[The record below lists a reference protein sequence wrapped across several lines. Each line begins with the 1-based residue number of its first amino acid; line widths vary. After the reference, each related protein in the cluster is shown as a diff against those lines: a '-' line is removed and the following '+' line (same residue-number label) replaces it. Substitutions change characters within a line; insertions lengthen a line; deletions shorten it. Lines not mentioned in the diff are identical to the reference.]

1 MLPFQK
7 HVASRQFRP
16 EMEYGLHSD
25 LDESI
30 LFIEEFETILKRLW
44 KLKPFSVSKGHRRK
58 FPTG

>member
-7 HVASRQFRP
+7 HVASRNLPQQFRP

-30 LFIEEFETILKRLW
+30 IIVYWGIWNHSQTFMEIEAFLC
-44 KLKPFSVSKGHRRK
+44 
-58 FPTG
+58 